1 MNINSL
7 AYKRIRN
14 NLNHYVHYLGSMVFT
29 VMVFFLY
36 LTLVDHPQLATD
48 FQMASKVKVA
58 INASAIIITLF
69 TFVFLLFASAAFLR
83 SRQKEFG
90 ILSLLGMSKRQLAKL
105 VIAESVIVGILAL
118 SIGIGLGILLQ
129 KLFLM
134 TVSAILKLDN
144 QLGFYLS
151 LQTIYTTIY
160 IFGTLFWVVAILSL
174 REVVLTSVADLLK
187 AGKKPKG
194 LLRYSRFKA
203 FFGVF
208 LIVSGY
214 LLALL
219 PYPNLIPLLVLPVV
233 VITCLGTFLF
243 LKETSLAIL
252 TTLRK
257 KTFYFSKVDHFLNI
271 SQLSYK
277 MKDNYRTMSSVAIL
291 VAVIL
296 TALSTIYTV
305 YQVIEKRVLDG
316 YPHHFELSGKNPY
329 LTIPS
334 FWLET
339 ILADEGIEAT
349 KTEITGLITDIDTK
363 VIFKGANIDRT
374 RVVVLPYSY
383 YQMTKDRHYE
393 LKDNEALL
401 LNYYYYNKPDL
412 KGASYTSDTII
423 IGEQEF
429 FLGKIFKED
438 GETLLNKSPNIY
450 PQLFVNDKLFREMRT
465 IAKETCTYIF
475 WQTEKWKT
483 PLAANAARKIVAK
496 LDSLASKYARSII
509 ITTSPEKYEESR
521 ITSGLGLFIGFFVTL
536 IFFAACCSLLYF
548 RLFMDLDE
556 DRKYYKRLIE
566 LGVPPRQMYISIMKQ
581 VLVIFMVPYLL
592 AISHSFFALGAL
604 STLAAEQALRSRAR
618 GIVLSQGLVIAVLY
632 FLLYSLYFFGAFNV
646 YWRKLNKKQT
656 S

>member
-1 MNINSL
+1 MNISSL

-14 NLNHYVHYLGSMVFT
+14 NLNHYIQYLGSMVFT

-36 LTLVDHPQLATD
+36 LTLVNHPQLATN
-48 FQMASKVKVA
+48 FQMASKVKIA
-58 INASAIIITLF
+58 INASAIIIAVF
-69 TFVFLLFASAAFLR
+69 TFVFLLFASSAFLR
-83 SRQKEFG
+83 SRKKEFG
-90 ILSLLGMSKRQLAKL
+90 ILSLLGMSKGQLAKL
-105 VIAESVIVGILAL
+105 VVAESVIVGILAL

-134 TVSAILKLDN
+134 TVSAILKLDSP
-144 QLGFYLS
+144 LGFYLS
-151 LQTIYTTIY
+151 LQTIYTTIF
-160 IFGTLFWVVAILSL
+160 IFGTIFFVVAIFSL
-174 REVVLTSVADLLK
+174 REVVLTSVVNLIK
-187 AGKKPKG
+187 ASKKPKG
-194 LLRYSRFKA
+194 LPKYSIFKA
-203 FFGVF
+203 AFGVF

-214 LLALL
+214 ILALL
-219 PYPNLIPLLVLPVV
+219 PFPNLILLLVVPVI
-233 VITCLGTFLF
+233 VITCIGTFLVM
-243 LKETSLAIL
+243 KETSLAIL

-257 KTFYFSKVDHFLNI
+257 KPFNLTKIDRLLNI

-277 MKDNYRTMSSVAIL
+277 MKDNYRTMTLVAIL

-305 YQVIEKRVLDG
+305 YQVIEKRILDD
-316 YPHHFELSGKNPY
+316 YPHHYELSGEKPY
-329 LTIPS
+329 LTIPG

-339 ILADEGIEAT
+339 ILADEGIEAQ
-349 KTEITGLITDIDTK
+349 KTEVTGLITDIDVK
-363 VIFKGANIDRT
+363 AIFTSANIDRT
-374 RVVVLPYSY
+374 RVVVLPYSC

-412 KGASYTSDTII
+412 KSASYISDTII

-429 FLGKIFKED
+429 FLEKIFKKD

-450 PQLFVNDKLFREMRT
+450 PQLFVNDKLYGEMKTVARETRT
-465 IAKETCTYIF
+465 YVF

-496 LDSLASKYARSII
+496 LDSLSSKCASSVI

-566 LGVPPRQMYISIMKQ
+566 LGVPPNQMYISIMKQ
-581 VLVIFMVPYLL
+581 VLVIFMIPYLL
-592 AISHSFFALGAL
+592 AILHTFFALGAL

-618 GIVLSQGLVIAVLY
+618 EIVLSQGSVIAVLY

-656 S
+656 N